1 MAERVEEQKL
11 PPPGTR
17 MTMEEYEAL
26 PETMVRMEL
35 INGVV
40 VYPFGHPDDE
50 ERTTVTPAPALGHQ
64 DKLFGLAKLI
74 DRLAAGG
81 KVWIA
86 PVDVYFD
93 DSNTVQPDILW
104 VAEGGSC
111 VPDAGKHLR
120 GAPDLIVEILSPD
133 SERYDRRDEF
143 ELYQCFGVREYW
155 IADPQA
161 KYVEVYRHENGVFV
175 RQGVYGP
182 DETFESAV
190 LGKPVD
196 LKGIFE

>member
-1 MAERVEEQKL
+1 MVERVEAQKL
-11 PPPGTR
+11 PPSGTP

-35 INGVV
+35 INGIV
-40 VYPFGHPDDE
+40 VYPFGYPGE
-50 ERTTVTPAPALGHQ
+50 ENDIMVPAPALGHQ

-74 DRLAAGG
+74 DRTAPGG

-93 DSNTVQPDILW
+93 DDNYVQPDILW
-104 VAEGGSC
+104 VAEDSRC
-111 VPDAGKHLR
+111 VPDAGKRLR
-120 GAPDLIVEILSPD
+120 GAPDLIVEIASPGTAI
-133 SERYDRRDEF
+133 YDRRDKF
-143 ELYQCFGVREYW
+143 NLYQRFGVREYW

-196 LKGIFE
+196 LKGIFD